1 MIKNM
6 LKQLWNRRES
16 NAWIALELF
25 LISIFLWV
33 LIHQFLYQ
41 WHNFNRPMG
50 FDISDTYLLN
60 LTELSPSAVGYV
72 SPEVSHTSQEEDI
85 LNILSRIRRVE
96 GVEEVSVS
104 QYARPYSPGNTTGY
118 TYGVHGADTIGCHS
132 TERIVSPEYFR
143 VFRIKTPDG
152 KAIAGQTNTFPRFVL
167 SKDMAD
173 SLRVSRGDSIL
184 KGNGIYYAVDLC
196 TPVRYAESWPDVFNT
211 YNLRSE
217 ANMVSS
223 WNWQDICVRL
233 RPGMTEARREA
244 LWKEVADACHVN
256 NYFLFYRESF
266 QQLRKGYLSSL
277 TDRLK
282 SEAWVAVFLVVNMLM
297 GIIGTFWLQ
306 TQQRR
311 AEIGIRM
318 AMGASRRSLFGQ
330 FVGEGLLLLSVV
342 FPLAAVVVLNLWHL
356 EILSVDGWAVFVAD
370 MVATWIVM
378 ALMIVVGVWYPARR
392 AMQVNPAEVLHEE

>member
-1 MIKNM
+1 M
-6 LKQLWNRRES
+6 
-16 NAWIALELF
+16 
-25 LISIFLWV
+25 
-33 LIHQFLYQ
+33 
-41 WHNFNRPMG
+41 
-50 FDISDTYLLN
+50 
-60 LTELSPSAVGYV
+60 
-72 SPEVSHTSQEEDI
+72 
-85 LNILSRIRRVE
+85 
-96 GVEEVSVS
+96 
-104 QYARPYSPGNTTGY
+104 ARPHRRNGKTINFARPSPAAPLRDTAHETQHIPMAELDLQPYEYSEDNIRTL
-118 TYGVHGADTIGCHS
+118 A
-132 TERIVSPEYFR
+132 
-143 VFRIKTPDG
+143 
-152 KAIAGQTNTFPRFVL
+152 
-167 SKDMAD
+167 
-173 SLRVSRGDSIL
+173 
-184 KGNGIYYAVDLC
+184 
-196 TPVRYAESWPDVFNT
+196 
-211 YNLRSE
+211 
-217 ANMVSS
+217 
-223 WNWQDICVRL
+223 WNEHIRL
-233 RPGMTEARREA
+233 RPGMTDARREA

-297 GIIGTFWLQ
+297 GIVGTFWLQ

-370 MVATWIVM
+370 MVVTWAVM